1 MKNLKTSG
9 IYELTV
15 LKGANGDKLAI
26 GIKAPYRNRPQYIKI
41 LDNEFSRFKDFDH
54 PNILKYDKLIQH
66 DNLGYCLTMDWE
78 EARPLA
84 DYVAEPHS
92 EEQKKAIVT
101 QLAEALDYI
110 HARGC
115 IHAALSPSVIYV
127 TAKGDNIKII
137 NFRQRYADGLKQPS
151 DCLNFIAPEAKD
163 GTVTLDKRADIFSLG
178 QLVRYLDLPL
188 SYQSVINGCCSFGR
202 SDRFENIDTFLA
214 AFNHL
219 LPTNTNYSKN
229 GIIHSGHIVG
239 SKRKVYGLVAIAAII
254 VAIVV
259 VYSFYHKGE
268 STDNGNMVKTEQAA
282 QEVKEDGASSSAEM
296 QSAKGETAIYE
307 GDMTFLNELMPQV
320 KTDLDNIYK
329 KTKGKK
335 SATKKVSRYYKGLR
349 KVLVGRGLQESQ
361 LSAFDQS
368 FGDYNKQKIDEL
380 LEH

>member
-1 MKNLKTSG
+1 M
-9 IYELTV
+9 
-15 LKGANGDKLAI
+15 
-26 GIKAPYRNRPQYIKI
+26 
-41 LDNEFSRFKDFDH
+41 
-54 PNILKYDKLIQH
+54 
-66 DNLGYCLTMDWE
+66 
-78 EARPLA
+78 
-84 DYVAEPHS
+84 
-92 EEQKKAIVT
+92 
-101 QLAEALDYI
+101 
-110 HARGC
+110 
-115 IHAALSPSVIYV
+115 
-127 TAKGDNIKII
+127 
-137 NFRQRYADGLKQPS
+137 
-151 DCLNFIAPEAKD
+151 
-163 GTVTLDKRADIFSLG
+163 
-178 QLVRYLDLPL
+178 RYLDLPL